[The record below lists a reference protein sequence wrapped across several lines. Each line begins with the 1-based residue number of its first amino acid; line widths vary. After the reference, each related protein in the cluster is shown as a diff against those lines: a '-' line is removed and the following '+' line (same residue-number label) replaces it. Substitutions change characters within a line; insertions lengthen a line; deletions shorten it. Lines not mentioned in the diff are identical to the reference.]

1 MEEKNLC
8 SGTCREVYKR
18 IYWIIIATAFI
29 IYLLILHDNAAPP
42 DEQLGWLCGVI
53 CIGIFYVIHLYLF
66 GNTITV
72 TDKRVYGKTSF
83 GKRVDLPLDKI
94 ASVSCSGMGSIGV
107 STSSGLIKFNFI
119 DNSEELHHT
128 ITTLIMDKN

>member
-8 SGTCREVYKR
+8 SGTCREIYKI
-18 IYWIIIATAFI
+18 IYWIIVVIAFI
-29 IYLLILHDNAAPP
+29 VGLLISCDKGEEL
-42 DEQLGWLCGVI
+42 LGWVCGLI
-53 CIGIFYVIHLYLF
+53 CMGIFFVIYLYLF

-128 ITTLIMDKN
+128 ITTLIMDKNQ